1 MKKQKILKL
10 VPIFVI
16 LILVLTF
23 ALLLSMKSK
32 INKKAA
38 NDLDE
43 KRKTVNNTVQT
54 N

>member
-1 MKKQKILKL
+1 MKRQKILKM
-10 VPIFVI
+10 VPILVI
-16 LILVLTF
+16 LMIILTF
-23 ALLLSMKSK
+23 SLLLSMKSK

-43 KRKTVNNTVQT
+43 KRKAVNNTVQT